1 LMPKIGVVTGKA
13 PSLHVVAEDISAVY
27 SELGHQVR
35 PFFRPV
41 PFFEAKQLFDKSIIF
56 MPFDPT
62 YVTPYLLSQR
72 DYRRVGID
80 SAFYTTVEG
89 RPIRAMMPDWFKR
102 DAEVIAVSE
111 YVRSKLEE
119 AEVRVLDV
127 IHHGLDLKKLEKVAP
142 DKEALRRLTG
152 GDVVFGV
159 VASSHRRKGLDL
171 LAKAIEL
178 VQDKIGAG
186 FYVFTEPQAKP
197 YFAGLKRTYVDARFG
212 KLDRQSILRLIA
224 SMDFYVCS
232 SLAEGFCLP
241 ALEAQA
247 FGVPVIYPDCAPINE
262 HVDPRFNFP
271 FVWEDVEVYS
281 ERFGIAFELHLYRP
295 EAMAERI
302 AEAYGLFKDSPEEY
316 RRMGEGAK
324 RHVAEKFEARKLYPR
339 FSKYLNL

>member
-1 LMPKIGVVTGKA
+1 MPKIGIVTGRA
-13 PSLHVVAEDISAVY
+13 PSLHVVAEDISTVY
-27 SELGHQVR
+27 SELGHQARV
-35 PFFRPV
+35 FFRPV
-41 PFFEAKQLFDKSIIF
+41 PHFEAKQLFDKGIIF
-56 MPFDPT
+56 MPFDPA
-62 YVTPYLLSQR
+62 YVTPYVILQR
-72 DYRRVGID
+72 DYRRAGID
-80 SAFYTTVEG
+80 NAFYTTIEG
-89 RPIRAMMPDWFKR
+89 RPIRAMTPDWFKR

-171 LAKAIEL
+171 LAKAIAL

-212 KLDRQSILRLIA
+212 KLDRNSVLRLIA

-241 ALEAQA
+241 VLEAQA
-247 FGVPVIYPDCAPINE
+247 LGVPVIYPDYAPLNE
-262 HVDPRFNFP
+262 QVDPRFNLP
-271 FVWEDVEVYS
+271 FAWEDVEVYS
-281 ERFGIAFELHLYRP
+281 ERLGIAFELHVYRP
-295 EAMAERI
+295 EALAERI
-302 AEAYGLFKDSPEEY
+302 VEAYELFKSNPEEY

-324 RHVAEKFEARKLYPR
+324 KHVRENFDARKLYPR
-339 FSKYLNL
+339 FNKYLNL